1 MCKHSIVASYSSS
14 SKCKSGFYKHDDL
27 TDQAHDKSEIFYI
40 DLGHLDEHIRA
51 LEEELQLLA
60 SSGTSIND
68 VVHFFGFLM
77 PPFPLS
83 PILLNRLME

>member
-40 DLGHLDEHIRA
+40 DLGHVDEQAAQA
-51 LEEELQLLA
+51 LEELLLVVVKIQLPTLVY
-60 SSGTSIND
+60 GLRD
-68 VVHFFGFLM
+68 F
-77 PPFPLS
+77 
-83 PILLNRLME
+83 

>member
-1 MCKHSIVASYSSS
+1 MCKHSIVASYSPSS

-68 VVHFFGFLM
+68 VVHFFWIFDASL
-77 PPFPLS
+77 PLVTHFTK
-83 PILLNRLME
+83 